1 MCPEDRTQ
9 VERCFEDCCHRL
21 LSMSANLC
29 DWSKVWAH
37 WSSCSSFPPPQ
48 SYPHLNSEAFEAL
61 ICVCLWRPR
70 PPKTASGL
78 EYFLWA
84 VFSPT
89 LNSLP
94 GIFQTWEVR
103 APVQRGQALSQAHMT
118 GVFLFRCCCLSK
130 WQGWAQGSP
139 RPSALATWCS
149 WLWPISQT

>member
-1 MCPEDRTQ
+1 MSWRWDASWTL
-9 VERCFEDCCHRL
+9 FWGL
-21 LSMSANLC
+21 LSPSFEHV
-29 DWSKVWAH
+29 SKSLWLEQSLGSLVIMFLLP
-37 WSSCSSFPPPQ
+37 SPL

-103 APVQRGQALSQAHMT
+103 APVQRGQALSQAQMT